1 MKGIILLKNL
11 ALSALISYFY
21 GMLNVTVQLDTKQD
35 LMFKILLCV
44 YIGLKIVTE
53 IKQSEK

>member
-21 GMLNVTVQLDTKQD
+21 GMLNVTVQLDLKQD